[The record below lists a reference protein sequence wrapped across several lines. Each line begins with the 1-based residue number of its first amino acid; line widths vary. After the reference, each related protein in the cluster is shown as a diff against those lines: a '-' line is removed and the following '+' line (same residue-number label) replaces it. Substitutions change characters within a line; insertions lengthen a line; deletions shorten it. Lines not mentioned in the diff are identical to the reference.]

1 MVKHC
6 DRGLENTARGR
17 RAAFSRLS
25 QVNWVLGTGNG
36 GDANSREMPQRNIF
50 ISVKIK
56 VI

>member
-25 QVNWVLGTGNG
+25 QVNWVLAMEVMQIQERCLSETF
-36 GDANSREMPQRNIF
+36 SFP
-50 ISVKIK
+50 
-56 VI
+56 

>member
-1 MVKHC
+1 MVKHS

-25 QVNWVLGTGNG
+25 QVNWVLGTGNR

-50 ISVKIK
+50 ISVKI
-56 VI
+56 I